1 MSIDQPQAFFSV
13 NPVNNQPTNPVNAP
27 PPLTIEQVQQLI
39 AAYHGQHA
47 GQQQNTSTIKDAR
60 PSKPTRYDGTLG
72 TDPTVWL
79 FQFNQYADITNVPA
93 AQRPKLAAT
102 YLDGKAASWWMHLVN
117 DQPNRSADG
126 ITWQTFY
133 DSLVQA
139 FKPVNSKKIARNK
152 IAGLKQT
159 NSVQKYNDEFRTLCR
174 DIDDMNEAEKLDRY
188 IRGLKPTV
196 RDDVK
201 YKLHC

>member
-1 MSIDQPQAFFSV
+1 
-13 NPVNNQPTNPVNAP
+13 
-27 PPLTIEQVQQLI
+27 
-39 AAYHGQHA
+39 
-47 GQQQNTSTIKDAR
+47 
-60 PSKPTRYDGTLG
+60 
-72 TDPTVWL
+72 
-79 FQFNQYADITNVPA
+79 
-93 AQRPKLAAT
+93 
-102 YLDGKAASWWMHLVN
+102 MHLVN